1 MARSLVAFLARHW
14 YRQAPAQHHDKLQVL
29 VQLRGNG
36 WRLWHDAGQY
46 KQIEKEIGGW
56 IEDRARVLWCD
67 PNLWDDPTVPKL
79 PDGNWSAR
87 NTGNANPKT
96 APILAAVGEAES
108 PEDAERFYS
117 HTLVQL
123 DLLDAGSSLASVPWF
138 SRNRFNTGGQT
149 TQVELNAVEPA
160 LPLSHHNTEASID
173 DFDDELKRAVNRKLR
188 DEGSS
193 PNEVEFRVPVAPIVW
208 EAAFKSKQ
216 FLE

>member
-1 MARSLVAFLARHW
+1 MTLAST
-14 YRQAPAQHHDKLQVL
+14 
-29 VQLRGNG
+29 N
-36 WRLWHDAGQY
+36 RL
-46 KQIEKEIGGW
+46 KRKSGGW
-56 IEDRARVLWCD
+56 IENRARVLWSD
-67 PNLWDDPTVPKL
+67 PNLWDDSTVLEL

-87 NTGNANPKT
+87 DTGNANPKT

-123 DLLDAGSSLASVPWF
+123 NLLDAGSSLPPVPWF

-160 LPLSHHNTEASID
+160 LPLSHHNTEALID
-173 DFDDELKRAVNRKLR
+173 DFDDELKREVNRKLR
-188 DEGSS
+188 DEGSE
-193 PNEVEFRVPVAPIVW
+193 PTAGEFQAPVAPIVW